1 MSNSELLYES
11 IYILIP
17 CLLIVFMFYI
27 ESKVVTERERETRE
41 YFKIFIVS
49 FLLIGIARYCFTFY
63 YNMNSSGTSASDV
76 IKSSKA
82 SVGSITKSKSK
93 TSGGSNLN
101 SSETSSPLE
110 TISNT
115 VSTIVEKITPSKSVT
130 TENITSSVN
139 KVTKAVIN
147 PNLPD
152 F

>member
-63 YNMNSSGTSASDV
+63 YNMSSSGTSNI

-82 SVGSITKSKSK
+82 YVGSITKSKSK

-101 SSETSSPLE
+101 SSESSSPLE

-130 TENITSSVN
+130 TENITSSVS

>member
-1 MSNSELLYES
+1 MSNSNLLYEG
-11 IYILIP
+11 IYVLIP

-63 YNMNSSGTSASDV
+63 YNNGSDSGTSAI

-101 SSETSSPLE
+101 SSESSSPLE

-115 VSTIVEKITPSKSVT
+115 VSTIVEKITPSKSLT
-130 TENITSSVN
+130 TDNITSSVS
-139 KVTKAVIN
+139 KVTKTVIN